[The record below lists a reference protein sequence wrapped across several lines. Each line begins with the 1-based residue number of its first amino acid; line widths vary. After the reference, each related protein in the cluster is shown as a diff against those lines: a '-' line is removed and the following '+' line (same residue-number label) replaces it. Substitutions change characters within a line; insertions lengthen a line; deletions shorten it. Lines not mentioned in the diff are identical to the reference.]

1 MEFKVKHVG
10 GIENCFVSLPLNLIQ
25 TLESTRRPAPLPP
38 VLTLELRSPSA
49 NRHWTVAW
57 SGATSSSSSIEV
69 AQQFAECISL
79 PDHIKVQ
86 VRAVSNL
93 ANATLVTIEP
103 HSEDDWEVI
112 ELNADQAEAAMLNQ
126 VRIVNEG
133 MRFPLW
139 LHGGAVITFLVV
151 STSPKRAV
159 VQLVPGAEVAVAP
172 KRRKKDVNKQDATVQ
187 SSNKEINKAKALL
200 RVQDLDR
207 RLFKKCDVR
216 GVELAIAVT
225 CVAYLHPE
233 TAQNFSLDSLQLVT
247 LVPRLS
253 SKDGVKTPDSDALR
267 VKSAS
272 TPNLTNDGTLTG
284 KKEFRQAIVRL
295 LFSDSV
301 AKGHVMIARSLRL
314 YLRAGLHSWIYLK
327 GCGAD
332 LNYIASLSLSP
343 CYFKM
348 LGQDKP
354 IEKPGLELLD
364 SDKLRKPRKT
374 SLGAYMDAVDWSVH
388 DRIVASLSQDFPSKQ
403 EEETGY
409 LSDNKK
415 GSRRLLQAWYRAQ
428 LDAIASTSKVEVNS
442 LILGKETLLHFEVK
456 GYDFGTDRK
465 IREHTSSYSNGSLEN
480 RNKTGELQIEFL
492 YVLSIPEDYVYK
504 KKVNAYSLSFDES
517 EKDNLGVELFERLKL
532 GDPVSFHSLKESNSF
547 TGFSSNASSLSWM
560 GTTASDVINSR
571 GKGEKKTK
579 AAELE
584 LRNVMLSPSVV
595 ANLER
600 GCAKTYDKGSG
611 KTTLARAVAKSL
623 EEHKDLFAHIV
634 FVSCSG
640 LALDKASTI
649 RQALSASISEALDH
663 APSLVIFD
671 DLDTIVS
678 SSSDSEGSQPSTSI
692 VALTK
697 FLTDFIDEY
706 GEKRKSTC
714 GIGPI
719 AFIASVQTLEDIPQS
734 LSSSGRFDFHV
745 QLPAPAASEREAI
758 LKHEIQRRSLQCSDD
773 ILLEVASKCDGY
785 DAYDLEILV
794 DRTVHA
800 AIGRFL
806 PSHSTFEKHNL
817 PTLIKDDF
825 TRAMHEF
832 LPVSMRDIT
841 KSAPEGGRSGWDD
854 VGGLSEIR
862 NAIKEVVLTVN
873 LPVKTGARK
882 FMVTLKSGP
891 VNTTAIAL
899 TAKRPKIM
907 IELPSKFPNIFIQA
921 PLRLRSNVLLYGPP
935 GCGKTHIVGAA
946 AAACSLRFI
955 SVKGPELLNKYI
967 GASEQANKKS
977 GSVIDKQALICVE
990 RRNEIE
996 TVRDIFSKA
1005 AAAAPCLLFFDEFD
1019 SIAPKRGH
1027 DNTGVTDRVVNQFL
1041 TELDGVEVL
1050 TGVFVFAATSRPDL
1064 LDAALLRPGRLDR
1077 LLFCDFPSRQERL
1090 DILAVLSRKLGE
1102 FVSYMRIQNLDIM
1115 IERIEGRSCGRDGR
1129 EFLPLAND
1137 VDIGAIADMT
1147 EGFSGADLQ
1156 ALLSDAQLAAVHEH
1170 LSIADID
1177 NPGKMPVITDDLL
1190 KSTTSKARPSISEAE
1205 KQRLYGIYSQFLD
1218 SKRSVASQVLLSLS
1232 WSPIYSARHILVKG
1246 CKGQK
1251 SYSSIRNLLKAKRQT
1266 SHTYPEAKV
1275 QIVFQLTAGHLALL
1289 GSEGSLKPHIFF
1301 KQAPAVDS
1309 DDKEL
1314 EKKEVHFDQRTLGSE
1329 GIESLELETLKRGKI
1344 KGKKLSSLCVV
1355 FANVICYV
1363 ELELLE
1369 DV

>member
-1 MEFKVKHVG
+1 MEFQVKHVG
-10 GIENCFVSLPLNLIQ
+10 GIENCFVSLPFNLIQ
-25 TLESTRRPAPLPP
+25 ALESTRRPAPLPP
-38 VLTLELRSPSA
+38 LLTLELRSPSA

-57 SGATSSSSSIEV
+57 SGAASSSPSIEV

-79 PDHIKVQ
+79 PDHISVQ
-86 VRAVSNL
+86 VRAVSNVV
-93 ANATLVTIEP
+93 NATLVTIEP
-103 HSEDDWEVI
+103 HSEDDWEVL
-112 ELNADQAEAAMLNQ
+112 ELNAEQAEASILKQ

-159 VQLVPGAEVAVAP
+159 GKMISTCPGAEVAVAP
-172 KRRKKDVNKQDATVQ
+172 KRRKKVVNKQDATVQ
-187 SSNKEINKAKALL
+187 SSNKESTMAKAQL
-200 RVQDLDR
+200 RLQDLDR
-207 RLFKKCDVR
+207 RLFHNCDVK
-216 GVELAIAVT
+216 GVELSIALT

-233 TAQNFSLDSLQLVT
+233 TARKFSLDSLQLVT

-253 SKDGVKTPDSDALR
+253 SKDGVKTPDRNALR
-267 VKSAS
+267 VNSAS
-272 TPNLTNDGTLTG
+272 PKEAKNGTSTD
-284 KKEFRQAIVRL
+284 KKESRQVVARL
-295 LFSDSV
+295 LFSDLV

-327 GCGAD
+327 GCITD
-332 LNYIASLSLSP
+332 LKDIASLSLSLSP

-354 IEKPGLELLD
+354 VEKPGPELID
-364 SDKLRKPRKT
+364 IDKLRKPRKT
-374 SLGAYMDAVDWSVH
+374 SLDTYMDAVDWSIH
-388 DRIVASLSQDFPSKQ
+388 DKITATLSQDFPSKQ
-403 EEETGY
+403 EEKTGY

-415 GSRRLLQAWYRAQ
+415 GLRRLLEAWYQAQ
-428 LDAIASTSKVEVNS
+428 LDAIATTSGVEVNS

-456 GYDFGTDRK
+456 GYDFGIDRK
-465 IREHTSSYSNGSLEN
+465 TREQTSSYSNGSLKN
-480 RNKTGELQIEFL
+480 RNKTGEMQLEFL
-492 YVLSIPEDYVYK
+492 YVLSIPEESVHGIE
-504 KKVNAYSLSFDES
+504 VNAYSLAFDERK
-517 EKDNLGVELFERLKL
+517 KDNLGLEF
-532 GDPVSFHSLKESNSF
+532 NSF

-560 GTTASDVINSR
+560 GTTASDVINRMMVLLYPPYSMWFD
-571 GKGEKKTK
+571 TC
-579 AAELE
+579 
-584 LRNVMLSPSVV
+584 
-595 ANLER
+595 NLPLP
-600 GCAKTYDKGSG
+600 GHVLIYGPHGSG

-623 EEHKDLFAHIV
+623 EEREDLFAHIV

-640 LALDKASTI
+640 LALDKASAI
-649 RQALSASISEALDH
+649 RQTLSASISEALDH

-678 SSSDSEGSQPSTSI
+678 SSSDSEGSQPSTSV

-697 FLTDFIDEY
+697 FLSDFIDEY
-706 GEKRKSTC
+706 GEKRKCTC

-719 AFIASVQTLEDIPQS
+719 AFIASVQTLENIPQS

-745 QLPAPAASEREAI
+745 QLPAPAATEREAI
-758 LKHEIQRRSLQCSDD
+758 LKHEIRRRSLQCSDD
-773 ILLEVASKCDGY
+773 ILLDMASKCDGY

-806 PSHSTFEKHNL
+806 PSHSTLEEHDI

-825 TRAMHEF
+825 SRAMHEF

-854 VGGLSEIR
+854 VGGLSDIR
-862 NAIKEVVLTVN
+862 NAIRE
-873 LPVKTGARK
+873 
-882 FMVTLKSGP
+882 
-891 VNTTAIAL
+891 
-899 TAKRPKIM
+899 M
-907 IELPSKFPNIFIQA
+907 IELPSKFPNIFGQA

-967 GASEQANKKS
+967 GASEQA
-977 GSVIDKQALICVE
+977 
-990 RRNEIE
+990 
-996 TVRDIFSKA
+996 VRDIFSKA
-1005 AAAAPCLLFFDEFD
+1005 AAAAPCILFFDEFD

-1041 TELDGVEVL
+1041 TELDGIEVL

-1090 DILAVLSRKLGE
+1090 EILAVLSRKL
-1102 FVSYMRIQNLDIM
+1102 
-1115 IERIEGRSCGRDGR
+1115 
-1129 EFLPLAND
+1129 PLAND
-1137 VDIGAIADMT
+1137 VDIETIAGMT

-1170 LSIADID
+1170 LSCADMG

-1190 KSTTSKARPSISEAE
+1190 RTTTSEARPSISEAE
-1205 KQRLYGIYSQFLD
+1205 KQRLFGIYSQFLD
-1218 SKRSVASQVLLSLS
+1218 SKRSVASQS
-1232 WSPIYSARHILVKG
+1232 RD
-1246 CKGQK
+1246 
-1251 SYSSIRNLLKAKRQT
+1251 T
-1266 SHTYPEAKV
+1266 
-1275 QIVFQLTAGHLALL
+1275 
-1289 GSEGSLKPHIFF
+1289 
-1301 KQAPAVDS
+1301 
-1309 DDKEL
+1309 
-1314 EKKEVHFDQRTLGSE
+1314 
-1329 GIESLELETLKRGKI
+1329 
-1344 KGKKLSSLCVV
+1344 KGKRATL
-1355 FANVICYV
+1355 A
-1363 ELELLE
+1363 
-1369 DV
+1369 

>member
-1 MEFKVKHVG
+1 MEFQVKHVG
-10 GIENCFVSLPLNLIQ
+10 GIENCFVSLPFNLIQ
-25 TLESTRRPAPLPP
+25 ILESTRRPAPLPP
-38 VLTLELRSPSA
+38 LLTLELRSPSA

-57 SGATSSSSSIEV
+57 SGATSSSSSIEF

-79 PDHIKVQ
+79 PDHISVQ
-86 VRAVSNL
+86 VRAVSNVV
-93 ANATLVTIEP
+93 NATLVTIEP
-103 HSEDDWEVI
+103 HSEDDWEVL
-112 ELNADQAEAAMLNQ
+112 ELNAEQAEASILKQ

-172 KRRKKDVNKQDATVQ
+172 KRRKKVVNKQDATVQ
-187 SSNKEINKAKALL
+187 SSNKESNMAKALL
-200 RVQDLDR
+200 RLQDLDR
-207 RLFKKCDVR
+207 RLFHNCDVK
-216 GVELAIAVT
+216 GVELTTALT
-225 CVAYLHPE
+225 CVAYMHPE
-233 TAQNFSLDSLQLVT
+233 TAQKFSLDSLQLVT

-272 TPNLTNDGTLTG
+272 PKEANNGTLTD

-327 GCGAD
+327 GCITD
-332 LNYIASLSLSP
+332 LKDIASLSLSP

-348 LGQDKP
+348 LGQEKP
-354 IEKPGLELLD
+354 VEKPGLELID
-364 SDKLRKPRKT
+364 INKLQKPRKT
-374 SLGAYMDAVDWSVH
+374 SLDTYMDAVDWSIH
-388 DRIVASLSQDFPSKQ
+388 DKIIAALSQDFPSKQ

-409 LSDNKK
+409 LPDNKK
-415 GSRRLLQAWYRAQ
+415 GLRRLLQAWYRAQ
-428 LDAIASTSKVEVNS
+428 LDAIALISGVEVNS

-456 GYDFGTDRK
+456 GYDFGIDRK
-465 IREHTSSYSNGSLEN
+465 TSEKASSYSNGSLKN
-480 RNKTGELQIEFL
+480 RNKTGEMHLEFL
-492 YVLSIPEDYVYK
+492 YVLSIPEESVHGI
-504 KKVNAYSLSFDES
+504 KVNAYSLAFDERK
-517 EKDNLGVELFERLKL
+517 KDNLGVGLFERLKL
-532 GDPVSFHSLKESNSF
+532 GGLVSLYSLKESNSF

-560 GTTASDVINSR
+560 GTTASDVINRMMVLLYPPYSMWFN
-571 GKGEKKTK
+571 TY
-579 AAELE
+579 
-584 LRNVMLSPSVV
+584 
-595 ANLER
+595 NLPLP
-600 GCAKTYDKGSG
+600 GHVLIYGPHGSG

-623 EEHKDLFAHIV
+623 EEREDLFAHIV

-640 LALDKASTI
+640 LTLDKASAI
-649 RQALSASISEALDH
+649 RQTLSASISEALDH

-678 SSSDSEGSQPSTSI
+678 SSSDSEGSQPSTSV

-697 FLTDFIDEY
+697 FLSDFIDEY

-719 AFIASVQTLEDIPQS
+719 AFIASVQTLENIPQS

-758 LKHEIQRRSLQCSDD
+758 LKHEIRRRSLLCSDD
-773 ILLEVASKCDGY
+773 ILLDVASKCDGY

-806 PSHSTFEKHNL
+806 PSHSTFEKHDI

-825 TRAMHEF
+825 SRAMHEF

-854 VGGLSEIR
+854 VGGLSDIR
-862 NAIKEVVLTVN
+862 NAIRE
-873 LPVKTGARK
+873 
-882 FMVTLKSGP
+882 
-891 VNTTAIAL
+891 
-899 TAKRPKIM
+899 M
-907 IELPSKFPNIFIQA
+907 IELPSKFPNIFVQS

-967 GASEQANKKS
+967 GASEQA
-977 GSVIDKQALICVE
+977 
-990 RRNEIE
+990 
-996 TVRDIFSKA
+996 VRDIFSKA

-1077 LLFCDFPSRQERL
+1077 LLFCDFPSRQERQE
-1090 DILAVLSRKLGE
+1090 ILAVLSRKL
-1102 FVSYMRIQNLDIM
+1102 
-1115 IERIEGRSCGRDGR
+1115 
-1129 EFLPLAND
+1129 PLAND
-1137 VDIGAIADMT
+1137 VDIETIAGMT

-1170 LSIADID
+1170 LSSADMGD
-1177 NPGKMPVITDDLL
+1177 PGKMPVITDDLL
-1190 KSTTSKARPSISEAE
+1190 KTTTSKARPSISEAE
-1205 KQRLYGIYSQFLD
+1205 KQRLFGIYSQFLD
-1218 SKRSVASQVLLSLS
+1218 SKRSVASQS
-1232 WSPIYSARHILVKG
+1232 RD
-1246 CKGQK
+1246 
-1251 SYSSIRNLLKAKRQT
+1251 T
-1266 SHTYPEAKV
+1266 
-1275 QIVFQLTAGHLALL
+1275 
-1289 GSEGSLKPHIFF
+1289 
-1301 KQAPAVDS
+1301 
-1309 DDKEL
+1309 
-1314 EKKEVHFDQRTLGSE
+1314 
-1329 GIESLELETLKRGKI
+1329 
-1344 KGKKLSSLCVV
+1344 KGKRATL
-1355 FANVICYV
+1355 A
-1363 ELELLE
+1363 
-1369 DV
+1369 

>member
-1 MEFKVKHVG
+1 MEFQVKHVG
-10 GIENCFVSLPLNLIQ
+10 GIENCFVSLPFNLIQ
-25 TLESTRRPAPLPP
+25 ALESTRRPAPLPP
-38 VLTLELRSPSA
+38 LLTLELRSPSA

-57 SGATSSSSSIEV
+57 SGAASSSPSIEV

-79 PDHIKVQ
+79 PDHISVQ
-86 VRAVSNL
+86 VRAVSNVV
-93 ANATLVTIEP
+93 NATLVTIEP
-103 HSEDDWEVI
+103 HSEDDWEVL
-112 ELNADQAEAAMLNQ
+112 ELNAEQAEASILKQ

-172 KRRKKDVNKQDATVQ
+172 KRRKKVVNKQDATVQ
-187 SSNKEINKAKALL
+187 SSNKESTMAKAQL
-200 RVQDLDR
+200 RLQDLDR
-207 RLFKKCDVR
+207 RLFHNCDVK
-216 GVELAIAVT
+216 GVELSIALT

-233 TAQNFSLDSLQLVT
+233 TARKFSLDSLQLVT

-253 SKDGVKTPDSDALR
+253 SKDGVKTPDRNALR
-267 VKSAS
+267 VNSAS
-272 TPNLTNDGTLTG
+272 PKEAKNGTSND
-284 KKEFRQAIVRL
+284 KKEFRQAVARL
-295 LFSDSV
+295 LFSDLV

-327 GCGAD
+327 GCITD
-332 LNYIASLSLSP
+332 LKDIGSLSLSLSP

-354 IEKPGLELLD
+354 VEKPGPELID
-364 SDKLRKPRKT
+364 IDKLRKPRKT
-374 SLGAYMDAVDWSVH
+374 SLDTYMDAVDWSIH
-388 DRIVASLSQDFPSKQ
+388 DKIIAALSQDFPSKQ
-403 EEETGY
+403 EEKTGY

-415 GSRRLLQAWYRAQ
+415 GLRRLLEAWYQAQ
-428 LDAIASTSKVEVNS
+428 LDAIASTSGVEVNS

-456 GYDFGTDRK
+456 GYDFGIDRK
-465 IREHTSSYSNGSLEN
+465 TREQASSYSNGSLKN
-480 RNKTGELQIEFL
+480 RNKTGEMQLEFL
-492 YVLSIPEDYVYK
+492 YVLSIPEESVHGIE
-504 KKVNAYSLSFDES
+504 VNAYSFAFDERK
-517 EKDNLGVELFERLKL
+517 KDNLGLELFERLKL
-532 GDPVSFHSLKESNSF
+532 GAPVSFHSLKESNSF

-560 GTTASDVINSR
+560 GTTASDVINRMMVLLYPPYSMWFN
-571 GKGEKKTK
+571 TC
-579 AAELE
+579 
-584 LRNVMLSPSVV
+584 
-595 ANLER
+595 NLPLP
-600 GCAKTYDKGSG
+600 GHVLIYGPHGSG

-623 EEHKDLFAHIV
+623 EEREDLFAHIV

-640 LALDKASTI
+640 LALDKASAI
-649 RQALSASISEALDH
+649 RQTLSASISEALDH

-678 SSSDSEGSQPSTSI
+678 SSSDSEGSQPSTSV

-697 FLTDFIDEY
+697 FLSDFIDEY
-706 GEKRKSTC
+706 GEKRKCTC

-719 AFIASVQTLEDIPQS
+719 AFIASVQTLENIPQA

-758 LKHEIQRRSLQCSDD
+758 LKHEIRRRSLQCSED
-773 ILLEVASKCDGY
+773 ILLDVASKCDGY

-806 PSHSTFEKHNL
+806 PSHSTLEEHDI

-825 TRAMHEF
+825 SRAMHEF

-854 VGGLSEIR
+854 VGGLSDIR
-862 NAIKEVVLTVN
+862 NAIRE
-873 LPVKTGARK
+873 
-882 FMVTLKSGP
+882 
-891 VNTTAIAL
+891 
-899 TAKRPKIM
+899 M
-907 IELPSKFPNIFIQA
+907 IELPSKFPNIFGQA

-967 GASEQANKKS
+967 GASEQA
-977 GSVIDKQALICVE
+977 
-990 RRNEIE
+990 
-996 TVRDIFSKA
+996 VRDIFSKA
-1005 AAAAPCLLFFDEFD
+1005 AAAAPCILFFDEFD

-1041 TELDGVEVL
+1041 TELDGIEVL

-1090 DILAVLSRKLGE
+1090 EILAVLSRKL
-1102 FVSYMRIQNLDIM
+1102 
-1115 IERIEGRSCGRDGR
+1115 
-1129 EFLPLAND
+1129 PLAND
-1137 VDIGAIADMT
+1137 VDIETIAGMT

-1170 LSIADID
+1170 LSCADMG

-1190 KSTTSKARPSISEAE
+1190 RTTTSEARPSISEAE
-1205 KQRLYGIYSQFLD
+1205 KQRLFGIYSQFLD
-1218 SKRSVASQVLLSLS
+1218 SKRSAASQS
-1232 WSPIYSARHILVKG
+1232 RD
-1246 CKGQK
+1246 
-1251 SYSSIRNLLKAKRQT
+1251 T
-1266 SHTYPEAKV
+1266 
-1275 QIVFQLTAGHLALL
+1275 
-1289 GSEGSLKPHIFF
+1289 
-1301 KQAPAVDS
+1301 
-1309 DDKEL
+1309 
-1314 EKKEVHFDQRTLGSE
+1314 
-1329 GIESLELETLKRGKI
+1329 
-1344 KGKKLSSLCVV
+1344 KGKRATL
-1355 FANVICYV
+1355 A
-1363 ELELLE
+1363 
-1369 DV
+1369 